1 MKGRLKM
8 NNYETIFL
16 VNIKLSKEDQKKILD
31 KVTKCIS
38 NYGKITNIKN
48 IGKRNLA
55 YEVRKQKQAY
65 YYEIDFEAKSQCI
78 SELERLY
85 RITDEVLKFITIKK

>member
-1 MKGRLKM
+1 M

-16 VNIKLSKEDQKKILD
+16 LNIKLSEEDQKKILD
-31 KVTKCIS
+31 KVTECIS
-38 NYGKITNIKN
+38 NYGKITSIKN

-55 YEVRKQKQAY
+55 YEIGKQKQAY

-78 SELERLY
+78 PELQQLY
-85 RITDEVLKFITIKK
+85 RFTDEVLKYITIKNNE